1 MLPSGRL
8 ALCRM
13 QSATG
18 LHERVCVSGGQ
29 VRPVLSRDGAF
40 VLRRL
45 HMLPHG
51 CTDITWAIVS
61 LCPLAVRLWIVQE
74 VTAHSL
80 QRALMPFWASCSS
93 GKAGLTC
100 SDTMKVA
107 RFNFMVRHICRCS
120 QQDVTAEGT
129 QNIPRDLQFA
139 KG

>member
-1 MLPSGRL
+1 M
-8 ALCRM
+8 
-13 QSATG
+13 
-18 LHERVCVSGGQ
+18 SGGQ

-51 CTDITWAIVS
+51 CTDITWRTVS
-61 LCPLAVRLWIVQE
+61 LAVRLWTVQE

-100 SDTMKVA
+100 SDSMKVA
-107 RFNFMVRHICRCS
+107 RFNLMVRHICRCS

-129 QNIPRDLQFA
+129 QSIPRNLQFA